1 MAIKASKAAVHAAVR
16 QDFKSFVRFSFQL
29 VHPGAEFA
37 DNFHIDALCYQ
48 LDRVRFGDT
57 RRLAINLPPRT
68 LKSFIVSIAWPAFM
82 LGHDPSKRFFVISH
96 NEQLAAEHSSLF
108 RKLIDNPAIKQIFP
122 TLKPAASKNTELMYR
137 TSKLG
142 GRTGLS
148 TGTGLTG
155 MGADA
160 IIFDDPISA
169 QDAASQKTCD
179 QVVTWIKTSAMTRF
193 NDLAT
198 GAIICVMQRLSIWDP
213 HAQLTDQGNW
223 TKLVLPATAQSATRL
238 QTGPDCYF
246 TWQQGALL
254 HPVRLSKQVLDEQ
267 VNSLGPQ
274 HYQAQF
280 MQAPLPAGGGL
291 IDVTQFKIYAS
302 LPRKRADSYLVS
314 IDPAG
319 GGTYAKSYSVILVFA
334 VFDGHLH
341 LAGRW
346 RKRVEFNDLK
356 SQTIAI
362 ISKYRPQDVIIE
374 NASSGKPL
382 LEEVRQFLQAWRD
395 THPNCIIQ
403 LHSFTPNM
411 SKEARW
417 DEASLLVSEGR
428 LHIPNPKRYAWVRE
442 FIEECRAFP
451 EGSNDDQVDALS
463 QALLG
468 YRRIYD
474 RACESRVHLFG
485 RYR

>member
-1 MAIKASKAAVHAAVR
+1 MTIKASKAVVYAAAR
-16 QDFKSFVRFSFQL
+16 QDLKSFVRFSFQL
-29 VHPGAEFA
+29 VHPEAEFA

-48 LDRVRFGDT
+48 LDRVRSGDT

-82 LGHDPSKRFFVISH
+82 LGHNPSKRFFVISH

-108 RKLIDNPAIKQIFP
+108 RKLIDNPAIKQVFP
-122 TLKPAASKNTELMYR
+122 TLKPTASKNTELIYT

-148 TGTGLTG
+148 SGTGLTG
-155 MGADA
+155 MGADV

-179 QVVTWIKTSAMTRF
+179 QVAKWMKTSAMTRF

-198 GAIICVMQRLSIWDP
+198 GPVICVMQRLSIWDP
-213 HAQLTDQGNW
+213 HAQLTENGNW
-223 TKLVLPATAQSATRL
+223 TKLVLPARAITKTTVQVGVES
-238 QTGPDCYF
+238 YH

-254 HPVRLSKQVLDEQ
+254 HPARLPQHVLDEQ
-267 VNSLGPQ
+267 KHSLGL
-274 HYQAQF
+274 HGYQAQF

-291 IDVTQFKIYAS
+291 IDVTKFKVYS
-302 LPRKRADSYLVS
+302 SFPRKHPDLYLVS

-334 VFDGHLH
+334 VFDGHLY
-341 LAGRW
+341 LWARW

-374 NASSGKPL
+374 SASSGKPL
-382 LEEVRQFLQAWRD
+382 LEEVHHFLQTRRRID
-395 THPNCIIQ
+395 SECTTLLHP
-403 LHSFTPNM
+403 FTPNM

-428 LHIPNPKRYAWVRE
+428 LHIPNSNRYAWVRE
-442 FIEECRAFP
+442 FTEECRAFP

-474 RACESRVHLFG
+474 RAGESRVHLLSRRG
-485 RYR
+485 